1 AARLLRDRGVPLAI
15 RNTLHPDHPG
25 TRVSADGGSGADVP
39 VRALASRTD
48 AAVLQL
54 TARAGDEATGMT
66 ARALAAL
73 HRRRVR
79 VILVTQGG
87 SEASVCL
94 VVPSASASTAR
105 AVLADEFRL
114 ERETGLVEDLRVEPD
129 CAVVSAVG
137 DGM

>member
-1 AARLLRDRGVPLAI
+1 MQDPVARFQ
-15 RNTLHPDHPG
+15 
-25 TRVSADGGSGADVP
+25 S
-39 VRALASRTD
+39 RALASRTD

-54 TARAGDEATGMT
+54 SARAGDDAAEMT

-87 SEASVCL
+87 SEAAVCL
-94 VVPSASASTAR
+94 VVPSADADVAR
-105 AVLADEFRL
+105 AVLAEEFRL

-129 CAVVSAVG
+129 GAVVSARR
-137 DGM
+137 